1 MAIPHAQPKLKSI
14 YNVYEHDHFYATIQ
28 FIARPSPL
36 ATQPSGPYL
45 RAAFLPFVLSRHIA
59 SYIIRF
65 QSLDLIRTELRKTA
79 RGASLGK
86 PQNLLGFA
94 LGTDA
99 HGDYVP
105 FVRMSGVMMSVLPPL
120 GSDTGLLLR

>member
-14 YNVYEHDHFYATIQ
+14 YNFYEYDHLYATIQ
-28 FIARPSPL
+28 FIAVPSPL
-36 ATQPSGPYL
+36 ATQPYL
-45 RAAFLPFVLSRHIA
+45 GAAFLPFVLSRHIA

-65 QSLDLIRTELRKTA
+65 QSLDLTRTELGKTA

-86 PQNLLGFA
+86 PQNLLGLA

-99 HGDYVP
+99 HGDYVT

-120 GSDTGLLLR
+120 GSDTGLLLRVP